1 MYLKQITIRKT
12 KKYFVIIQYSAN
24 KTNALLEIFIVHKL
38 EKRKELNII
47 EKDLL

>member
-1 MYLKQITIRKT
+1 MYLKQITIRKA
-12 KKYFVIIQYSAN
+12 KKYFVIIQYNAN

>member
-12 KKYFVIIQYSAN
+12 KKYFVIIQNNAN
-24 KTNALLEIFIVHKL
+24 KTKALLEIFIVHKL